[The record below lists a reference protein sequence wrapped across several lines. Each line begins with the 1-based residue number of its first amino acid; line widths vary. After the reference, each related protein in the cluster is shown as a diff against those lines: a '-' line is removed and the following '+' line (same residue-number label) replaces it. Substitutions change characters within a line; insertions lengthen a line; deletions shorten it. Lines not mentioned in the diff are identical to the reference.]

1 MYDETTV
8 IIPLPLTTEDYFI
21 VTQLA
26 RRKNMTRSQFILDC
40 VRQILLREQEA
51 WLREQKKVEA
61 ERKDT
66 PKGVEGVEEL
76 R

>member
-21 VTQLA
+21 IAQLA
-26 RRKNMTRSQFILDC
+26 RKKNMTRSQFILDC
-40 VRQILLREQEA
+40 VRQVLLREQEA
-51 WLREQKKVEA
+51 WLREQRRVEV
-61 ERKDT
+61 EKKDT
-66 PKGVEGVEEL
+66 PKEVESVEEL

>member
-40 VRQILLREQEA
+40 VRQVLLKEQEA
-51 WLREQKKVEA
+51 WLREQKRVEA
-61 ERKDT
+61 EKKDT
-66 PKGVEGVEEL
+66 PKEVEGVEEL